1 MAEALAAFGLAA
13 NIVQFI
19 DIGSRLVSTIWGIYN
34 QYQDATRDLLE
45 LEMAVKRLDSILPTL
60 AQTPEDSGESSES
73 ERCLREL
80 AQHCCML
87 ATEMLNTL
95 HQVLDPGKARKRDAV
110 RQALRIIWKEDEIK
124 SQQTRLKEYKHQPTL
139 LLLATLR

>member
-45 LEMAVKRLDSILPTL
+45 L
-60 AQTPEDSGESSES
+60 
-73 ERCLREL
+73 
-80 AQHCCML
+80 
-87 ATEMLNTL
+87 
-95 HQVLDPGKARKRDAV
+95 
-110 RQALRIIWKEDEIK
+110 
-124 SQQTRLKEYKHQPTL
+124 
-139 LLLATLR
+139 